1 METRLRMLL
10 VLAGLPRP
18 DLQISLRD
26 DNGLFIARADLYY
39 RTRRIAIKYDRG
51 AHRDS
56 LADDNRRQN
65 RLLSAGYQLLRFTAS
80 DVCNSPDIIVVQ
92 VRAALKRQRK

>member
-10 VLAGLPRP
+10 LLAALPRP

-39 RTRRIAIKYDRG
+39 PTQRIAIEYDGG
-51 AHRDS
+51 AYRDS

-65 RLLSAGYQLLRFTAS
+65 RLLSAGYQHLRFTAS
-80 DVCNSPDIIVVQ
+80 DVYNSPDTIVAQ